1 MHPLRTANK
10 ALPLKMDL
18 TMALSRAK
26 VKDPLQLDATIRL
39 KVARLPLTRALSLT
53 TRVEDLEIHQ
63 ILSAVAET

>member
-1 MHPLRTANK
+1 MRLLRTANR
-10 ALPLKMDL
+10 ALPHKTDH

-26 VKDPLQLDATIRL
+26 VKDLPQLDATIRL